1 MHFIRKITLFFSVL
15 LIYSSISFGT
25 VPELFST
32 AATLVDADSG
42 YVMASKNPN
51 GKIYPASTTKVLT
64 SILAIENLDVDSA
77 VVVTKSGI
85 NIPWD
90 SSKVY
95 LKEGEVLSIKD
106 LLYCTLI
113 TSGNDAAN
121 MLGEAVSGSIEEFV
135 KLMNTKALELGCKN
149 THFVNAHG
157 YHDKDHYTT
166 AEDMAIILKYAM
178 QNDTFREVCETKQYT
193 VTKTNLSEERK
204 LTNTNRLILSKSDSI
219 YAFPYEYALGGKT
232 GYTGEAGRCLV
243 GWAKKGDKNLICCV
257 FAAPTDGKEDK
268 RYLDTI
274 ALFEYGFNNFEHKNI
289 IDKSNYMFDIVD
301 KQNEKKYVVGLNK
314 DISILTVPEFKT
326 REIGFSLDL
335 DNSNIIKK
343 IEGKQRNINMSFFVE
358 DQNGISSTIN
368 GDFEVL
374 ENSKYSVFNLD
385 ELLTKI
391 LIISMAFLL
400 IIILIAR
407 KTKPTKKIQKNKG
420 KEVASIRRNNSVVG
434 SRKRTR
440 RRVR

>member
-1 MHFIRKITLFFSVL
+1 MRLVRKITLLFSLL
-15 LIYSSISFGT
+15 LIYSSICFGT

-77 VVVTKSGI
+77 IVVTKSGI

-95 LKEGEVLSIKD
+95 LKGGEVLSVKD

-135 KLMNTKALELGCKN
+135 KLMNTKAEELGCKN
-149 THFVNAHG
+149 THFENAHG
-157 YHDKDHYTT
+157 YHDKNHYTT

-178 QNDTFREVCETKQYT
+178 QNEIFREICETKQYN
-193 VTKTNLSEERK
+193 VSKTNLSEERK
-204 LTNTNRLILSKSDSI
+204 LTNTNRLILSKSESV

-243 GWAKKGDKNLICCV
+243 GWAQKGDKNLICCV
-257 FAAPTDGKEDK
+257 FGAPTDGKEDK

-274 ALFEYGFNNFEHKNI
+274 SLFEYGFNNFEHKNI
-289 IDKSNYMFDIVD
+289 IDSSDYMFDIID
-301 KQNEKKYVVGLNK
+301 KQNETKYVVGLSK
-314 DISILTVPEFKT
+314 DISILTAPEFEI
-326 REIGFSLDL
+326 REIGFLLDL
-335 DNSNIIKK
+335 DNSNFINK
-343 IEGKQRNINMSFFVE
+343 INGKQGNINMSFFVE
-358 DQNGISSTIN
+358 DQNGISSNIN
-368 GDFEVL
+368 GKFEVL
-374 ENSKYSVFNLD
+374 EKEKYSVFNFD
-385 ELLTKI
+385 DLLTKI
-391 LIISMAFLL
+391 LIVSSVLLL
-400 IIILIAR
+400 IIILIA
-407 KTKPTKKIQKNKG
+407 KKSKPAKKIKKNKV
-420 KEVASIRRNNSVVG
+420 KQLASTRRKSTTVG
-434 SRKRTR
+434 SRKTAR
-440 RRVR
+440 RRVY